1 MSIMSQDRALFWLS
15 VVALMGLGISLG
27 QVEAVSVAA
36 MAGII
41 LVYLQTKSDAPPPG
55 QNPS

>member
-1 MSIMSQDRALFWLS
+1 
-15 VVALMGLGISLG
+15 MGLGISLG

-41 LVYLQTKSDAPPPG
+41 LVYLQTKIDAPPPG
-55 QNPS
+55 PTPS